1 MIYISNELYH
11 HGVKGMRWGV
21 RKQVTSSSSSKAK
34 SPKLSD
40 AQKTNIKKGAKI
52 AGKILVG
59 AAATYAVVK
68 IPNTKTY
75 AKGVSKVSELLIK
88 PVPGTKYLMRQAIL
102 ADRIN
107 TATDYAAK
115 AAAVGMAGTTAY
127 KANKKYKVVRR
138 Q

>member
-1 MIYISNELYH
+1 
-11 HGVKGMRWGV
+11 
-21 RKQVTSSSSSKAK
+21 
-34 SPKLSD
+34 
-40 AQKTNIKKGAKI
+40 
-52 AGKILVG
+52 
-59 AAATYAVVK
+59 
-68 IPNTKTY
+68 
-75 AKGVSKVSELLIK
+75 
-88 PVPGTKYLMRQAIL
+88 MRQAIL